1 MNTPKETVE
10 SDGFPAPKK
19 SLDTIHPPLA
29 TPVAD
34 SEEEYLPSKFEEYDL
49 ELRSEEVRNA
59 KNNNKLREEL
69 PDRLWWLTIAWLGA
83 VVLIMV
89 FSGIQ
94 HEAFPGFF
102 FLEYDPSILIAL
114 ITSATASVLGL
125 LIILLN
131 YLYPK
136 NGSSSLPI
144 GGISENRK
152 K

>member
-1 MNTPKETVE
+1 M
-10 SDGFPAPKK
+10 
-19 SLDTIHPPLA
+19 
-29 TPVAD
+29 AD
-34 SEEEYLPSKFEEYDL
+34 SDLFPEEPLKKIRPPEATLGANSEGEFPPSKYEEYDL
-49 ELRSEEVRNA
+49 ELRSEDVRNA

-83 VVLIMV
+83 VVVIMV

-94 HEAFPGFF
+94 HDTFPGFF
-102 FLEYDPSILIAL
+102 FLKYDPSVLIAL

-136 NGSSSLPI
+136 NGPSFLPS
-144 GGISENRK
+144 GENSQNRK

>member
-1 MNTPKETVE
+1 MADSNGFPVE
-10 SDGFPAPKK
+10 SLA
-19 SLDTIHPPLA
+19 TIRPPLA

-34 SEEEYLPSKFEEYDL
+34 SEEDYLPSKFEEYDL

-69 PDRLWWLTIAWLGA
+69 PDRLWWLTITWLGA

-94 HEAFPGFF
+94 HDAFPGFF
-102 FLEYDPSILIAL
+102 FLEYEPSILIAL

-136 NGSSSLPI
+136 NGSSSLPMD
-144 GGISENRK
+144 GNSENRK

>member
-1 MNTPKETVE
+1 MAD
-10 SDGFPAPKK
+10 SDGFPAPVKP
-19 SLDTIHPPLA
+19 LDTISPPQA
-29 TPVAD
+29 SQIA
-34 SEEEYLPSKFEEYDL
+34 SIEEDFPPSKSEQYDL

-59 KNNNKLREEL
+59 RINNKLREEL
-69 PDRLWWLTIAWLGA
+69 PDRLWWLTILWLA
-83 VVLIMV
+83 SVLLILL

-94 HEAFPGFF
+94 HDAFPGFF
-102 FLEYDPSILIAL
+102 FLKYDPSILIAL

-136 NGSSSLPI
+136 DGLNYLPRVGNI
-144 GGISENRK
+144 ENRK

>member
-1 MNTPKETVE
+1 MADSEE
-10 SDGFPAPKK
+10 FPAPIRP
-19 SLDTIHPPLA
+19 LDTIHPPQA
-29 TPVAD
+29 TPVD
-34 SEEEYLPSKFEEYDL
+34 GKSEEFIPSKYEEYDL

-69 PDRLWWLTIAWLGA
+69 PDRLWCLTVAWLAA
-83 VVLIMV
+83 VVLILL

-94 HEAFPGFF
+94 HDAFPGFF
-102 FLEYDPSILIAL
+102 FLQYDPSILIAL

-136 NGSSSLPI
+136 DGLNPMPR
-144 GGISENRK
+144 GGNIENRK

>member
-1 MNTPKETVE
+1 MLTPKEMTD
-10 SDGFPAPKK
+10 SDGFPVE
-19 SLDTIHPPLA
+19 PLA
-29 TPVAD
+29 NIRAPQATPGAD
-34 SEEEYLPSKFEEYDL
+34 LEEEYLPSKYEEIDL
-49 ELRSEEVRNA
+49 ELRREELRNA

-69 PDRLWWLTIAWLGA
+69 PDRLWCLTVTWLAA
-83 VVLIMV
+83 VVAIML

-94 HEAFPGFF
+94 HEDFPGFF
-102 FLEYDPSILIAL
+102 FLKYDPNVLIAL

-136 NGSSSLPI
+136 DGINIAPGI
-144 GGISENRK
+144 GNSANRK